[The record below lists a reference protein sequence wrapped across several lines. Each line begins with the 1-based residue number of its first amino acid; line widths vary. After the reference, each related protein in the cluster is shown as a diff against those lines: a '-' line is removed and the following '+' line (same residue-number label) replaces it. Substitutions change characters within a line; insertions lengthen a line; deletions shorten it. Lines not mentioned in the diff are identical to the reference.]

1 MSIPYV
7 ELDSYLIDEKLIELV
22 PEKLARRYQLI
33 PIFMIDNTLTV
44 AMTDPQ
50 NIFAADDIRL
60 KTGCEIEPV
69 VSNEIQI
76 NRAIDRYYGVKG
88 TIKEIIEGVPDEN
101 VEFLEAK
108 EAPAVRFLNL
118 IITKSV
124 RDGASDIHFEPDQS
138 SMRTRYRI
146 DGVLHEVSS
155 IPKNMQSAII
165 SRLKVLG
172 EMDIGESRVP
182 QDGRFHFTAEGKEIE
197 LRVSSFPTIYGESVV
212 LRILD
217 QSSSLIGLDELG
229 FSKEIMKSYE
239 SLIKSPHGII
249 LVTGP
254 TGSGKTTTLYASLN
268 SINSTKKSIVTIE
281 DPVEYRLN
289 LIRQAQLNPKA
300 GLTFA
305 NAMRSVLRQDPDVI
319 MVGEIRDLE
328 TAQTATGAAL
338 TGHLVFSTLHTND
351 ASEGLTRLIDI
362 GVKPYLA
369 SSSVVGVLAQRLVRT
384 ICPKCKESYEPETK
398 IVKALTLAGTE
409 NIVLYRG
416 KGCKNCWQT
425 GYRGR
430 IALFEL
436 LVVDEPVRDLI
447 AQGAPANMIRKM
459 ARKTQGMKTLFED
472 GVQKAMKGITTLEEV
487 MRLTVKE

>member
-22 PEKLARRYQLI
+22 PENLARRYQLI

-101 VEFLEAK
+101 VEFSEAK
-108 EAPAVRFLNL
+108 ESPAVRFLNL
-118 IITKSV
+118 IIIKSV
-124 RDGASDIHFEPDQS
+124 QDGASDIHFEPDQS

-182 QDGRFHFTAEGKEIE
+182 QDGRFHFTSESKEIE

-239 SLIKSPHGII
+239 SLIRSPHGII

-289 LIRQAQLNPKA
+289 LIRQAQINPKA

-328 TAQTATGAAL
+328 TAQTAIGAAL

-362 GVKPYLA
+362 GVKPYMA

-384 ICPKCKESYEPETK
+384 ICPKCKESYKPETK
-398 IVKALTLAGTE
+398 IVKVLTIAGAE
-409 NIVLYRG
+409 NMVLYRG

-430 IALFEL
+430 VALFEL
-436 LVVDEPVRDLI
+436 LVVDEPIRDLM
-447 AQGAPANMIRKM
+447 AQGAPSNIIRKM
-459 ARKTQGMKTLFED
+459 ARETQGMKTLFED
-472 GVQKAMKGITTLEEV
+472 GIQKAMKGITTLEEV